1 MFQQNIDLGKAG
13 FQLKAAWLKPAA
25 ISGLLFI
32 VSGCVQHTYIPAS
45 QDPGRDMRPE
55 VVDAAPVS
63 AGRPEY
69 REPQVVTQPNQQ
81 NEDQYAYVTPDYPDS
96 GVSSNPA
103 ARRLI
108 DRALEQRATGDL
120 EAAAATLE
128 RALRVAP
135 NDPEVYYELASI
147 RLNQQNY
154 AQAEQLARR
163 GLSLTRDPGM
173 RARLQSIIDQS
184 STGRG

>member
-1 MFQQNIDLGKAG
+1 MFQQKTTG
-13 FQLKAAWLKPAA
+13 LKLAAV
-25 ISGLLFI
+25 SGLIIFL
-32 VSGCVQHTYIPAS
+32 SGCVQHTYIPAS
-45 QDPGRDMRPE
+45 QDPGRDLRPE
-55 VVDAAPVS
+55 VIDAAPAPS
-63 AGRPEY
+63 SRPDY
-69 REPQVVTQPNQQ
+69 QQPPVVTQPNQNNQ
-81 NEDQYAYVTPDYPDS
+81 DQYAYVTPDYPDS
-96 GVSSNPA
+96 AVSSNPA

-108 DRALEQRATGDL
+108 DRALEQRAGGDM

-135 NDPEVYYELASI
+135 NDPEVYYELAAI

-163 GLSLTRDPGM
+163 GLSLTSNPSM

-184 STGRG
+184 SIGRG

>member
-1 MFQQNIDLGKAG
+1 MFQQTNIFQGKTSW
-13 FQLKAAWLKPAA
+13 FKPAVIGGMLA
-25 ISGLLFI
+25 ILT
-32 VSGCVQHTYIPAS
+32 GCVQHTYIPSS

-55 VVDAAPVS
+55 VVDAAP
-63 AGRPEY
+63 APAARPEY
-69 REPQVVTQPNQQ
+69 RQPQVVTQPRQENQ
-81 NEDQYAYVTPDYPDS
+81 DQYAYVTPDYPDS
-96 GVSSNPA
+96 GVSNNPA

-108 DRALEQRATGDL
+108 DRALEQRASGDL

-147 RLNQQNY
+147 RLSQQNY

-184 STGRG
+184 AVGRG